1 MAAQGTST
9 GNTAHD
15 GAPHIG
21 VFDTGIGGLSVLRAL
36 RRQLPAARCTYLADS
51 RFNPWGE
58 RPADWVV
65 ARSLQLAAWLIEQQ
79 RVDLVLMACNTATTQ
94 AIAALRARWPA
105 RAFVGVEPG
114 IKPAVAATRCGQ
126 VAVMA
131 TPGTLASPRVASL
144 IEQHAGGAQVHR
156 VPCPGLA
163 DAIET
168 EPPGSRRL
176 ASLLDRF
183 AAELQATG
191 ADTVALGCTHYPLVA
206 DGLAA
211 RLPAGVLLI
220 DTAEAVARRVASLL
234 PAVAS
239 PAGTPGAAQANDA
252 PASGALRLLATG
264 DPALLQQ
271 AARRW
276 VQPDARA
283 QALALPDPPG

>member
-1 MAAQGTST
+1 MAAHGTSFRS
-9 GNTAHD
+9 TAHGD
-15 GAPHIG
+15 ASPALPHIG

-36 RRQLPAARCTYLADS
+36 RHQLPQARCTYLADS

-65 ARSLQLAAWLIEQQ
+65 ARSLQLAAWLIKQQ

-94 AIAALRARWPA
+94 AIAALRARWPE
-105 RAFVGVEPG
+105 RPFVGVEPG
-114 IKPAVAATRCGQ
+114 IKPAVAATRCGH

-131 TPGTLASPRVASL
+131 TPGTLASPRVANL

-168 EPPGSRRL
+168 EPPQSPRL
-176 ASLLDRF
+176 AALLDRF
-183 AAELQATG
+183 ATELQATG

-211 RLPAGVLLI
+211 RLPAGVQLI
-220 DTAEAVARRVASLL
+220 DTAEAVSRRVASLL
-234 PAVAS
+234 PAAA
-239 PAGTPGAAQANDA
+239 PAPGVNGTPGT
-252 PASGALRLLATG
+252 LRLLATG

-276 VQPDARA
+276 VQADAQA
-283 QALALPDPPG
+283 EALALPDLPG

>member
-1 MAAQGTST
+1 MAARGTSFS
-9 GNTAHD
+9 N
-15 GAPHIG
+15 GAQGGAVHIG
-21 VFDTGIGGLSVLRAL
+21 IFDSGVGGLSVLRAL
-36 RRQLPAARCTYLADS
+36 RGRLPQARCTYLADS

-58 RPADWVV
+58 RPAAWVV
-65 ARSLQLAAWLIEQQ
+65 ARCLQLATWLIEQQ
-79 RVDLVLMACNTATTQ
+79 QVDLVLMACNTATTQ
-94 AIAALRARWPA
+94 AIAALRARWPE
-105 RAFVGVEPG
+105 RPFVGVEPG

-168 EPPGSRRL
+168 ESPGSPQL
-176 ASLLDRF
+176 AALLDRF
-183 AAELQATG
+183 AAQLQASG

-206 DGLAA
+206 QALAA
-211 RLPAGVLLI
+211 RLPPGVQLI

-234 PAVAS
+234 PAVAGAMGDA
-239 PAGTPGAAQANDA
+239 AGHATGQAPRPGA
-252 PASGALRLLATG
+252 LKLLATG

-276 VQPDARA
+276 VQADATA
-283 QALALPDPPG
+283 GLLALPDPPG

>member
-1 MAAQGTST
+1 MAGHGTSS
-9 GNTAHD
+9 GNTAHGD
-15 GAPHIG
+15 AALGTPHIG

-65 ARSLQLAAWLIEQQ
+65 ARSLQLAAWLIERKQ
-79 RVDLVLMACNTATTQ
+79 VDLVLMACNTATTQ
-94 AIAALRARWPA
+94 AIAALRARWPE
-105 RAFVGVEPG
+105 RPFVGVEPG

-131 TPGTLASPRVASL
+131 TPGTLASPRVANL

-168 EPPGSRRL
+168 EPPESPRL
-176 ASLLDRF
+176 AALLDRF

-191 ADTVALGCTHYPLVA
+191 SDTVALGCTHYPLVA

-211 RLPAGVLLI
+211 RLPAGVQLI
-220 DTAEAVARRVASLL
+220 DTAEAVSRRVASLL
-234 PAVAS
+234 PVAARA
-239 PAGTPGAAQANDA
+239 PGADGTP
-252 PASGALRLLATG
+252 GALRLLATG

-276 VQPDARA
+276 VQPDAQA
-283 QALALPDPPG
+283 EALALPDLPG

>member
-1 MAAQGTST
+1 MAAI
-9 GNTAHD
+9 GNPSDTAP
-15 GAPHIG
+15 GAGPAHIG
-21 VFDTGIGGLSVLRAL
+21 IFDSGIGGLSVLRAL

-51 RFNPWGE
+51 RFTPWGE
-58 RPADWVV
+58 RSADWVV

-79 RVDLVLMACNTATTQ
+79 QVDLVLMACNTATTQ
-94 AIAALRARWPA
+94 AIAALRARWPG
-105 RAFVGVEPG
+105 RPFVGVEPG

-131 TPGTLASPRVASL
+131 TPGTLASPRVATL
-144 IEQHAGGAQVHR
+144 IDQHAGGAQVHR

-168 EPPGSRRL
+168 EPPQSLRL
-176 ASLLDRF
+176 AALLDRF

-206 DGLAA
+206 DGLAG
-211 RLPAGVLLI
+211 RLPPGVQLI

-234 PAVAS
+234 PVMTDAAA
-239 PAGTPGAAQANDA
+239 AGA
-252 PASGALRLLATG
+252 PAALRLLSTG
-264 DPALLQQ
+264 DPALLRE

-276 VQPDARA
+276 VQPDAEA
-283 QALALPDPPG
+283 GLLALPDPGVTPHRQAP